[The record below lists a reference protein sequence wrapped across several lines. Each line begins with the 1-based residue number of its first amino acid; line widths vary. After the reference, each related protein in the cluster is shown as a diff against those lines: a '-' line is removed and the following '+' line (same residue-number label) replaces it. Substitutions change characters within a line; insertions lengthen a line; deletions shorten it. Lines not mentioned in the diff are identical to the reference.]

1 MNPDLIPEEVPTAA
15 PVAAAKPVKS
25 VFRRV
30 VRGVF
35 WSVLGSMTLLVAL
48 CAGLLFALDSD
59 YGRARLVEMI
69 NRSGMVSIQSLQGSF
84 WSRLEVNHLK
94 VDTTSALI
102 QLDHGVLDWSPYSL
116 LLRKLYINE
125 LRLGTLQVETK
136 PSPPMAKPS
145 PVPESFTLPL
155 SLQILE
161 LQIAQLQIS
170 GAPTLRQIQAGFDS
184 NGKEHR
190 ITISQLHAPQGTLS
204 AALNVSGKSPFR
216 TAGSFVLAGQLE
228 AQELTAVGQVLGDL
242 RALAVKADLKSAAVR
257 ANVDVKLD
265 VFAAHAYQIL
275 QHGQI
280 ELKQFNPAAWSSA
293 APQAKI
299 DADLHVESSGGGVA
313 MNLQFKN
320 HQLGTLDL
328 HGLPLAS
335 LTAQLQLTGN
345 DLQVKQ
351 LAMAFGGQGRL
362 SATGGILNEVL
373 DLNLALQDIDPAQ
386 FWSPQAASKMS
397 GQIHVQGPWRAPN
410 VQGEIK
416 DQRLKTAL
424 KLDLGWIKPAE
435 QRRIAVRQL
444 DLQRGSSQLAA
455 KGELNLQAPF
465 DFALT
470 AQLQQFNPAEY
481 IAASP
486 AGRIN
491 SQIKASGQIEPTLR
505 LDVDYQL
512 LNSLYNQQALSGSG
526 QLKLDNDRLKI
537 PQLWLALG
545 KNRLDLNGVL
555 GKNNDQLNYQID
567 FPELQ
572 VLGKGFSGV
581 VTGKGQLSGSMQQAN
596 VQGTLNVKQLNT
608 PWALEVGSA
617 DLFANVQSDL
627 KGPIELRLAINQ
639 LAMPGLQIA
648 NANVLIN
655 GRQDQHTV
663 TLTAKGNK
671 DQHELAL
678 DVLLKGGL
686 NASRVWQGQIERLNG
701 MAWLPFQLQNAAS
714 LSLASDQLR
723 LSGANLQVGR
733 SVIDIGR
740 FDWRNGAINT
750 QGQIKQLQVSDLLNL
765 LDNTA
770 IQSDLILAGQW
781 DLTQSAP
788 AAPVNGRFELARQQ
802 GDVVWRGHDGLR
814 PFLLDAL
821 ALKGAINQ
829 NQLNVNGQLSSPR
842 YGKVGLTASGL
853 LDAAQWQV
861 SELQAMKVAL
871 VGDLPDLKVFSPFVG
886 DGVVL
891 GGRAHLDVTRVAL
904 GDKVSLAG
912 QIKGTGLLYK
922 DAGLGVHL
930 REGVVDIGLDGQQIT
945 LKTMKFNG
953 SGSGLIEGSGRVD
966 LKDSAQPD
974 ITIQLAAKKFTLISK
989 ADMLLVISGQGT
1001 LAMHDGA
1008 LAVNGQFVADEGDIQ
1023 FVSNDV
1029 PHLSSDVVVLGAT
1042 PKKVQKAMSAS
1053 VEIGVDLGKNFRFRG
1068 YGLDAELIGQLR
1080 LKASGNQAL
1089 SAHGTVSV
1097 EEGEY
1102 KAYGQKLE
1110 IERGVLSFIGPLD
1123 NPGLDILAVRTN
1135 LAVEAGVKVQ
1145 GSAYSPRVTLY
1156 SDPNVPDSEKLSWLL
1171 FGHGSENMEKADGAL
1186 ILQVLN
1192 AMASNNNGQGL
1203 TDQLFGAVGIDEV
1216 GYNTV
1221 REKDGSTTQVV
1232 SVSKQLA
1239 KNLRVSLDKSFN
1251 GLRDAV
1257 RFTWQ
1262 LSRNWAVVS
1271 RIGVDESSLNVD
1283 YTWQFD

>member
-1 MNPDLIPEEVPTAA
+1 MNPELTPETT
-15 PVAAAKPVKS
+15 PVA
-25 VFRRV
+25 V
-30 VRGVF
+30 VTPPTYSRARQIARGVF
-35 WSVLGSMTLLVAL
+35 WSVVASVTLCIAL
-48 CAGLLFALDSD
+48 LAGLLFALDSN

-84 WSRLEVNHLK
+84 WSRLEVRNLK
-94 VDTTSALI
+94 VDTPSALV

-125 LRLGTLQVETK
+125 LRLGILQIETK
-136 PSPPMAKPS
+136 PTPPMAKPS
-145 PVPESFTLPL
+145 PVPQNLTLPL
-155 SLQILE
+155 SLQVLE
-161 LQIAQLQIS
+161 LRIAQLQIS
-170 GAPTLRQIQAGFDS
+170 GAPTIKQIQAGFDS

-204 AALNVSGKSPFR
+204 AALNVSGKAPFR

-228 AQELTAVGQVLGDL
+228 GQELTAVGQVLGDL
-242 RALAVKADLKSAAVR
+242 RALAVKADLNAAKVR

-265 VFAAHAYQIL
+265 VFAAHAYQML

-280 ELKQFNPAAWSSA
+280 KLEQFNPAAWNSA

-299 DADLHVESSGGGVA
+299 DA
-313 MNLQFKN
+313 NLQVEPSSTGVVMRLQLKN
-320 HQLGTLDL
+320 HQLGSLDRQ
-328 HGLPLAS
+328 GLPLAA
-335 LTAQLQLTGN
+335 LNARLNLAGN
-345 DLQVKQ
+345 DLQIKQ
-351 LAMAFGGQGRL
+351 LEMGFAGDGQL
-362 SATGGILNEVL
+362 KATGGIRDEVL
-373 DLNLALQDIDPAQ
+373 DLNLALQGIDPAQ
-386 FWSPQAASKMS
+386 FWSPQAASQMS
-397 GQIHVQGPWRAPN
+397 GVMTVKGPWLAPN

-424 KLDLGWIKPAE
+424 KLDLGWIKPTE

-455 KGELNLQAPF
+455 KGELNLQAPY
-465 DFALT
+465 DFTLT
-470 AQLQQFNPAEY
+470 AQLQQFNPAEL

-486 AGRIN
+486 VGRIN

-505 LDVDYQL
+505 LDVEYQL
-512 LNSLYNQQALSGSG
+512 LNSIYNQQALSGAG
-526 QLKLDNDRLKI
+526 QLKLDNDRLNVQ
-537 PQLWLALG
+537 QLWLALG
-545 KNRLDLNGVL
+545 KNRLELQGVL
-555 GKNNDQLNYQID
+555 GKSNDKLNYQID

-572 VLGKGFSGV
+572 VLGRGFAGV
-581 VTGKGQLSGSMQQAN
+581 ITGKGQVSGAMQQAN
-596 VQGTLNVKQLNT
+596 VQGTLNVKQLST
-608 PWALEVGSA
+608 PWGVEVGGA
-617 DLFANVQSDL
+617 DLFANIQADL
-627 KGPIELRLAINQ
+627 AGPIELRLAINQ
-639 LAMPGLQIA
+639 LKMEGLQLT
-648 NANVLIN
+648 NANVLMS
-655 GRQDQHTV
+655 GRKDQHMI
-663 TLTAKGNK
+663 TLTAKGSK

-678 DVLLKGGL
+678 DALLKGGL
-686 NASRVWQGQIERLNG
+686 NAGFVWQGQIERLNG
-701 MAWLPFQLQNAAS
+701 LAFLPFHLQNGAA
-714 LSLASDQLR
+714 LVVGGDQLR
-723 LSGANLQVGR
+723 LSTASLKVGQ
-733 SVIDIGR
+733 SVIDIGQ
-740 FDWRNGAINT
+740 FDWRSGAMNT
-750 QGQIKQLQVSDLLNL
+750 QGVIKQLVLSDALALI
-765 LDNTA
+765 DNKTM
-770 IQSDLILAGQW
+770 QSDLVLAGRW
-781 DLTQSAP
+781 DLTQLAP
-788 AAPVNGRFELARQQ
+788 NVPINGSFNLERQR
-802 GDVVWRGHDGLR
+802 GDLTWRAQDGQRSLS
-814 PFLLDAL
+814 LSAL
-821 ALKGAINQ
+821 ALKGQINQ
-829 NQLNVNGQLSSPR
+829 NQFNVSSQLASPLYGQL
-842 YGKVGLTASGL
+842 GMTASGL
-853 LDAAQWQV
+853 LDAANWRV
-861 SELQAMKVAL
+861 SALQAMKIAL

-891 GGRAHLDVTRVAL
+891 GGRAHLDVSRVAL
-904 GDKVSLAG
+904 GDQVTLAG

-922 DAGLGVHL
+922 DAALGVHL
-930 REGVVDIGLDGQQIT
+930 RDGVLDVGLDGQQIT

-953 SGSGLIEGSGRVD
+953 SGNGTVEGSGRID
-966 LKDSAQPD
+966 LTDKAQPD
-974 ITIQLAAKKFTLISK
+974 LTIKLAAKKFTLISK

-1008 LAVNGQFVADEGDIQ
+1008 LAVNGQFIADEGDIQ

-1029 PHLSSDVVVLGAT
+1029 PHLSSDVVVLGAA
-1042 PKKVQKAMSAS
+1042 PKKTQKAMSAS

-1068 YGLDAELIGQLR
+1068 YGLDADLIGQLR

-1102 KAYGQKLE
+1102 KAYGQKLD

-1216 GYNTV
+1216 GYNTI

-1257 RFTWQ
+1257 RFTLQ
-1262 LSRNWAVVS
+1262 LSRNWSVVS

>member
-1 MNPDLIPEEVPTAA
+1 MTPPTYSRARQIA
-15 PVAAAKPVKS
+15 
-25 VFRRV
+25 
-30 VRGVF
+30 RGVF
-35 WSVLGSMTLLVAL
+35 WSVLASVTLCIAL
-48 CAGLLFALDSD
+48 LAGLLFALDSN

-84 WSRLEVNHLK
+84 WSRLEVRNLK
-94 VDTTSALI
+94 VDTSSALV

-125 LRLGTLQVETK
+125 LRLGILQIETK
-136 PSPPMAKPS
+136 PTPPMAKPS
-145 PVPESFTLPL
+145 PVPQNLNLPL
-155 SLQILE
+155 SLQVLD
-161 LQIAQLQIS
+161 LRIAQLQIS
-170 GAPTLRQIQAGFDS
+170 GAPTIQQIQAGFDS

-204 AALNVSGKSPFR
+204 AALNVSGKAPFR

-228 AQELTAVGQVLGDL
+228 GQELTAVGQVLGDL
-242 RALAVKADLKSAAVR
+242 RALAVKADLNAAKVR

-265 VFAAHAYQIL
+265 VFAAHAYQML

-280 ELKQFNPAAWSSA
+280 KLEQFNPAAWNSA

-299 DADLHVESSGGGVA
+299 DASLQVEPSSTGVV
-313 MNLQFKN
+313 MRLQLKN
-320 HQLGTLDL
+320 HQLGSLDRQ
-328 HGLPLAS
+328 GLPLAA
-335 LTAQLQLTGN
+335 LNARLNLAGN
-345 DLQVKQ
+345 DLQIKQ
-351 LAMAFGGQGRL
+351 LEMGFAGDGQL
-362 SATGGILNEVL
+362 KATGGIRDEVL
-373 DLNLALQDIDPAQ
+373 DLNLALQGIDPAQ
-386 FWSPQAASKMS
+386 FWSPQAASQMS
-397 GQIHVQGPWRAPN
+397 GLMTLKGPWLAPN

-424 KLDLGWIKPAE
+424 KLDLGWIKPTE

-455 KGELNLQAPF
+455 KGELNLQAPY
-465 DFALT
+465 DFTLT
-470 AQLQQFNPAEY
+470 AQLQQFNPAEL

-505 LDVDYQL
+505 LDVEYQL
-512 LNSLYNQQALSGSG
+512 LNSIYNQQALSGAG
-526 QLKLDNDRLKI
+526 QLKLDNNRLNV

-555 GKNNDQLNYQID
+555 GKTNDKLNYQID

-581 VTGKGQLSGSMQQAN
+581 VTGKGLLSGTLPQAN
-596 VQGTLNVKQLNT
+596 VQGILNVKQLNT
-608 PWALEVGSA
+608 PWALEVASA

-627 KGPIELRLAINQ
+627 KGPIELRLAVNQ
-639 LAMPGLQIA
+639 LIMPGLQIA
-648 NANVLIN
+648 NANMLIN

-663 TLTAKGNK
+663 TLSAKGRK
-671 DQHELAL
+671 DQQELAL
-678 DVLLKGGL
+678 EVLLKGGL
-686 NASRVWQGQIERLNG
+686 NASQVWQGQIERLNG
-701 MAWLPFQLQNAAS
+701 MAWLPFQLQSAAT

-723 LSGANLQVGR
+723 LSGASLKLGR

-750 QGQIKQLQVSDLLNL
+750 QGQIKQFQVSDWVGL
-765 LDNTA
+765 LDNPA
-770 IQSDLILAGQW
+770 VQSDLVLAGQW

-788 AAPVNGRFELARQQ
+788 AAPVSGRFALTRQQ

-821 ALKGAINQ
+821 ALNGEINQ
-829 NQLNVNGQLSSPR
+829 NQFNVNSQLSSPR

-853 LDAAQWQV
+853 LDAAQWQF
-861 SELQAMKVAL
+861 SALQAMKVAL
-871 VGDLPDLKVFSPFVG
+871 VGDLPDLKVFAPFVG
-886 DGVVL
+886 DGVAL
-891 GGRAHLDVTRVAL
+891 GGRAHLDVSRVAL
-904 GDKVSLAG
+904 GDKITLAG

-922 DAGLGVHL
+922 DAALGVHL
-930 REGVVDIGLDGQQIT
+930 RDGVLDIGLDGQQIT

-953 SGSGLIEGSGRVD
+953 SGNGTVEGSGRID
-966 LKDSAQPD
+966 LTDKAQPD
-974 ITIQLAAKKFTLISK
+974 LTIQLAAKKFTLISK

-1001 LAMHDGA
+1001 LAMHNGA
-1008 LAVNGQFVADEGDIQ
+1008 LAVNGQFIADEGDIQ

-1029 PHLSSDVVVLGAT
+1029 PHLSSDVVVLGAA
-1042 PKKVQKAMSAS
+1042 PKKVAKPMSAS

-1089 SAHGTVSV
+1089 TAHGTVSV

-1102 KAYGQKLE
+1102 KAYGQKLD

-1257 RFTWQ
+1257 RFTLQ
-1262 LSRNWAVVS
+1262 LSRNWSVVS